1 MSYVKAG
8 TMSHL
13 CLKCS
18 CSDVMLFGWM
28 NSGSITVYHR
38 VKAPNENI
46 VGLCMSFIVE
56 MQNRLLKLINFSLA
70 DRIAYI
76 PSRSSCPH
84 KATIS
89 ITLNG
94 FNPFQC

>member
-1 MSYVKAG
+1 MSLISLLLQVGTTACSLRSFTNLPPSWTMSYVKAG

-56 MQNRLLKLINFSLA
+56 MQNKAVKANKLFS
-70 DRIAYI
+70 
-76 PSRSSCPH
+76 SR
-84 KATIS
+84 
-89 ITLNG
+89 
-94 FNPFQC
+94 